1 MKKISNYIK
10 NMTHKDF
17 FMIIIFCL
25 VLLLPILLV
34 GIYNRPSADD
44 YDYAILTHKAIQQGG
59 NFNIIGVLKA
69 AIQTDINFYNTWQ
82 GLYSSAFLL
91 SLQPAIFG
99 EKLYFLTTVIIFF
112 IGFICVY
119 ESLKILNRHFIHE
132 DNKFVL
138 TFTVIILTI
147 LFLLLPSATE
157 GLFWFNGAMNY
168 MPWAFTNFLS
178 LALLIEIFYS
188 KNGSKKYYGLLVLVT
203 LLSFF
208 TSGGDHVT
216 AFANIL
222 FMTIIS
228 IILIVRKKKYYSLFP
243 LISAII
249 GFIIMY
255 IAPGT
260 AARQAAFVTPTVK
273 DTIINTYNYV
283 KGMLGPWMSFQ
294 WLLTLIIVTPLSLK
308 IANSIENKVNIYVPI
323 ISIVCSLIVICGMYA
338 TPYYAMGGF
347 GAPRLEN
354 VVWVTF
360 IILSWINYTFI
371 LAFIKNKRIVKIN
384 LSKKNLEK
392 YYTIAILICLG
403 IIFYIPQNHK
413 FSNSYIC
420 LHELENGTA
429 KRFAQQMDNRIWL
442 FNQNDIKEVKL
453 PRLTPGSILYFAD
466 LGTDPNA
473 WPNTSIEEYYGKTI
487 YIDE

>member
-10 NMTHKDF
+10 NITHKDF
-17 FMIIIFCL
+17 LMIIIFCL

-99 EKLYFLTTVIIFF
+99 EKLYLLTTVIIFF

-132 DNKFVL
+132 DNKFIL

-147 LFLLLPSATE
+147 LFLLLPSANQ
-157 GLFWFNGAMNY
+157 GLFWYNGAMNY
-168 MPWAFTNFLS
+168 MPWAFTNFLGIC
-178 LALLIEIFYS
+178 LLIELFYRNRS
-188 KNGSKKYYGLLVLVT
+188 EKKYYVLLVIAT
-203 LLSFF
+203 LLSFL

-216 AFANIL
+216 AFADIL
-222 FMTIIS
+222 FMLIITAFL
-228 IILIVRKKKYYSLFP
+228 ILKKKKYYSLFP
-243 LISAII
+243 LIAAIF

-260 AARQAAFVTPTVK
+260 AARQVYFLRPTIK
-273 DTIINTYNYV
+273 DTIISTYNFV
-283 KGMLGPWMSFQ
+283 KDIMGPWLSFQ
-294 WLLTLIIVTPLSLK
+294 WLLTVLVISPIALRVARSIKEK
-308 IANSIENKVNIYVPI
+308 INIYVPI
-323 ISIVCSLIVICGMYA
+323 ISIACSLIVICGMFA
-338 TPYYAMGGF
+338 VPYYAMSQF
-347 GAPRLEN
+347 GAPRLTN
-354 VVWVTF
+354 VVWITF

-371 LAFIKNKRIVKIN
+371 LSVICKYKILTLN
-384 LSKKNLEK
+384 SKKLQK
-392 YYTIAILICLG
+392 YFYLI
-403 IIFYIPQNHK
+403 II
-413 FSNSYIC
+413 IC
-420 LHELENGTA
+420 
-429 KRFAQQMDNRIWL
+429 
-442 FNQNDIKEVKL
+442 
-453 PRLTPGSILYFAD
+453 
-466 LGTDPNA
+466 
-473 WPNTSIEEYYGKTI
+473 
-487 YIDE
+487 